1 MKLGTIDNHLDTAVA
16 RTTRSS
22 IVRLN
27 GSGVGKPSDGDGA
40 LIKLGVLG
48 KKVSHR
54 GGAGS
59 GEVPVGIKS
68 LAESHWNIVG
78 VAFDTDLALGR
89 R

>member
-16 RTTRSS
+16 RATRSS
-22 IVRLN
+22 IVRLH
-27 GSGVGKPSDGDGA
+27 GPGVGKPSDGDGA

-59 GEVPVGIKS
+59 GEIPIGIKA
-68 LAESHWNIVG
+68 LAECHWNIVG
-78 VAFDTDLALGR
+78 VAFHADLAFSR
-89 R
+89 